1 MSISKSFVWSSAV
14 SKEIK
19 IYFITHFWLFSEGYD
34 YLMKSSEAI
43 LEFISLKQTYWK

>member
-19 IYFITHFWLFSEGYD
+19 IFFITHFWLFSEGYEAG
-34 YLMKSSEAI
+34 EAI